1 MLVRTGAVPRT
12 CRLAGPPAAL
22 GLCPTARVGTKSARS
37 RAQAAAPAPRFR
49 GARRSAKRRC
59 GDLPLLRSETYP
71 APGNLSS
78 SPLVIADGRGLSV
91 RLGRGRHGPAAGALS
106 GARQG
111 RLSLIGLGNL

>member
-59 GDLPLLRSETYP
+59 GDLPLLRIELIGPP
-71 APGNLSS
+71 APCQAARLG
-78 SPLVIADGRGLSV
+78 IADGLGLSV
-91 RLGRGRHGPAAGALS
+91 RLGRRRHGPAAGALS
-106 GARQG
+106 RARQG
-111 RLSLIGLGNL
+111 RLSLIGLG